1 MSPDAVLGG
10 LAGLAVA
17 GGMLVIFAGWQ
28 PREVVSKADR
38 PKRHARRGKPR
49 TWGVAGT
56 AGLVAWVVTG
66 WPVVGLIVAAAVVGL
81 PVLLGTTG
89 GAARSIG
96 RIEAIEEWTRRLAD
110 IIVVGVG
117 LEQAVATSVRSTP
130 EAIRVEVE
138 ALAARLSARW
148 PTEDALRDFA
158 DELADPAAD
167 LVVASLILGHRR
179 RGPGLTRALVSV
191 ADSVGE
197 EVVMRRR
204 VEADRA
210 KPRTTARAVTLI
222 TLGVAGGLGTLNPAY
237 LRPFGSALGQL
248 VLLAVTALFVG
259 ALIWMRS
266 LTLSQPQARLLAS
279 SEERR

>member
-1 MSPDAVLGG
+1 MSPDAVLAG
-10 LAGLAVA
+10 LAGMGA
-17 GGMLVIFAGWQ
+17 GIGILMMFVGWQ
-28 PREVVSKADR
+28 PREVVPKAGK
-38 PKRHARRGKPR
+38 PKRHARRGNPR
-49 TWGVAGT
+49 TWGVAAA

-66 WPVVGLIVAAAVVGL
+66 WPVVGLIAAAAVVGL

-89 GAARSIG
+89 GAARGIE
-96 RIEAIEEWTRRLAD
+96 RMEAIEEWARRLAD
-110 IIVVGVG
+110 ILVVGVG
-117 LEQAVATSVRSTP
+117 LEQAVAISVRSTP

-148 PTEDALRDFA
+148 PTEAALRDFA

-179 RGPGLTRALVSV
+179 RGPGLTRALAAV

-222 TLGVAGGLGTLNPAY
+222 TLAVAGGLGTLNPAY
-237 LRPFGSALGQL
+237 LRPYGTASGQL
-248 VLLAVTALFVG
+248 VLLAVAALFVG
-259 ALIWMRS
+259 ALAWMRS
-266 LTLSQPQARLLAS
+266 LTLTQPQARLLAS
-279 SEERR
+279 SQERR